1 MRELSF
7 NIEAARRFGVDGAIM
22 LQGMAAWISKNRA
35 NERHFH
41 DGHWWTY
48 NSQDA
53 LVKLFPF
60 WSRRQIQR
68 IVKALNTEGAL
79 LLGNYSDGS
88 FHNTTWYALSDDVL
102 ELLGAGECASLS
114 AGMPGI
120 GPEGQYPEDSGATS
134 ASGRDILSRPEDGGA
149 AAAAGLT
156 SPALRATSPEGE
168 AGEVESTAPNGA
180 VVESTA
186 PNGAVYRTERGGTQD
201 KPLKESKAKQVNTN
215 NPPIAPQGEA
225 RTSPEGTPRARD
237 GAALAAA
244 ELPVLLEGWYG
255 GARSDPGGEAEALRL
270 YTELRQRVSWAEVE
284 ERLTVWLQALGRGAL
299 PLRELLRND
308 TWREDPYFWL
318 FWKMYPRKIDKD
330 RARRAWKKLSPDRAM
345 ANAILEGLRSWKK
358 CDQWQ
363 DERFIPHP
371 TTWLNGRRWE
381 ATPPASRT
389 AAQPPDPPEREVEE
403 WY

>member
-7 NIEAARRFGVDGAIM
+7 NIEAARRFGVDGAIL

-41 DGHWWTY
+41 DGRWWTY

-102 ELLGAGECASLS
+102 ELLGAGECASFS
-114 AGMPGI
+114 AG
-120 GPEGQYPEDSGATS
+120 
-134 ASGRDILSRPEDGGA
+134 DGGVTTA
-149 AAAAGLT
+149 EGLT

-168 AGEVESTAPNGA
+168 AVAGESTAPNGA
-180 VVESTA
+180 VLESTA
-186 PNGAVYRTERGGTQD
+186 PNGAEYRTERCGTSG
-201 KPLKESKAKQVNTN
+201 KLPKESKAKQVNTN
-215 NPPIAPQGEA
+215 NPPIAPQGV
-225 RTSPEGTPRARD
+225 
-237 GAALAAA
+237 ALAAG
-244 ELPVLLEGWYG
+244 ELEELLEGWYG
-255 GARSDPGGEAEALRL
+255 GRHVPEDDRREALRL
-270 YTELRQRVSWAEVE
+270 YTDLRHRATRVEVE
-284 ERLTVWLQALGRGAL
+284 AQLGAWVIALGPGAL
-299 PLRELLRND
+299 PLREVLRCD
-308 TWREDPYFWL
+308 TWREDPWFWL
-318 FWKMYPRKIDKD
+318 FWQMYPRKIDKD

-345 ANAILEGLRSWKK
+345 ANAILEGLRNWKK

-389 AAQPPDPPEREVEE
+389 AAPEQPEREVEE
-403 WY
+403 WT

>member
-7 NIEAARRFGVDGAIM
+7 NIEAARRFGVDGAVL

-41 DGHWWTY
+41 DGRWWTY

-79 LLGNYSDGS
+79 LLGNFSDGS

-102 ELLGAGECASLS
+102 EMLGAGECASLS

-134 ASGRDILSRPEDGGA
+134 ASQRDDSSRCEDGS
-149 AAAAGLT
+149 AGL
-156 SPALRATSPEGE
+156 EE
-168 AGEVESTAPNGA
+168 AEESTCPNGQ
-180 VVESTA
+180 VTESTC
-186 PNGAVYRTERGGTQD
+186 PNGQIDLPKRAGTQD
-201 KPLKESKAKQVNTN
+201 NLPKESKSKQVDTN
-215 NPPIAPQGEA
+215 NPPIAPQGVA
-225 RTSPEGTPRARD
+225 RTSPAGTPRARA
-237 GAALAAA
+237 GVALAAA
-244 ELPVLLEGWYG
+244 EFEKICRVWYFQSRREPDG
-255 GARSDPGGEAEALRL
+255 VAEALRL
-270 YTELRQRVSWAEVE
+270 YTDLRQRVSWAEIE
-284 ERLTVWLQALGRGAL
+284 ERLTAWLEALGRGAL
-299 PLRELLRND
+299 PLREVLRND

-318 FWKMYPRKIDKD
+318 FWQMYPRKIDKD
-330 RARRAWKKLSPDRAM
+330 RARRAWKKLSPARAM

-363 DERFIPHP
+363 EERFIPHP

-389 AAQPPDPPEREVEE
+389 AAPERPEREGEE
-403 WY
+403 WT

>member
-7 NIEAARRFGVDGAIM
+7 NIEAARRYGVDGAVL

-41 DGHWWTY
+41 DGRWWTY

-68 IVKALNTEGAL
+68 IVKALHTEGAL

-120 GPEGQYPEDSGATS
+120 GPEERIAT
-134 ASGRDILSRPEDGGA
+134 GGGA
-149 AAAAGLT
+149 ALAMTEGGEGPAAAGLT

-168 AGEVESTAPNGA
+168 AGAGESTAPNGA
-180 VVESTA
+180 E
-186 PNGAVYRTERGGTQD
+186 YRTERGGTQD

-225 RTSPEGTPRARD
+225 R
-237 GAALAAA
+237 AAA

-255 GARSDPGGEAEALRL
+255 GRSVPEDDRREALRL
-270 YTELRQRVSWAEVE
+270 YTDLRQRVSWAEIE
-284 ERLTVWLQALGRGAL
+284 DHLAAWRGALGSGCL
-299 PLRELLRND
+299 PLRELFRGD

-318 FWKMYPRKIDKD
+318 FWQMYPRKIDKD
-330 RARRAWKKLSPDRAM
+330 RARRAWKKLSPARAM
-345 ANAILEGLRSWKK
+345 ANAILEGLRNWKK

-363 DERFIPHP
+363 EERFIPHP

-389 AAQPPDPPEREVEE
+389 AAPETPEREVEE
-403 WY
+403 WT